1 MACLLSE
8 HKELS
13 KIFTKLHKKMKLPIK
28 DFFSKYDQV
37 CRFLWIWSHLQR
49 KSLMENFNFCAVQV
63 EEYCVMEMKINVK
76 IPKQLRCLW
85 TIFISFL
92 ATTG

>member
-1 MACLLSE
+1 MARLPSE

-37 CRFLWIWSHLQR
+37 CRFLWIRSHLQR
-49 KSLMENFNFCAVQV
+49 KSLMEYFIFFPVQV

-76 IPKQLRCLW
+76 IP
-85 TIFISFL
+85 
-92 ATTG
+92 

>member
-1 MACLLSE
+1 MARLPSE

-37 CRFLWIWSHLQR
+37 CIFLWIWSHLQR
-49 KSLMENFNFCAVQV
+49 KSLMKNFLCSASGRILRDGNENQC
-63 EEYCVMEMKINVK
+63 
-76 IPKQLRCLW
+76 
-85 TIFISFL
+85 
-92 ATTG
+92 